1 MDARAALSLTTP
13 APIARCVHSRLLRG
27 AMSSEIDETIKRLMA
42 HKGILSVVIMNH
54 EGIPI
59 RTSPAAME
67 HFDAVKTCA
76 EFTPLVTKVTHR
88 TRPRRLLCSCTRCCA
103 RLLVPTSSAWCARVL
118 RAAGSKGDPRT

>member
-1 MDARAALSLTTP
+1 
-13 APIARCVHSRLLRG
+13 
-27 AMSSEIDETIKRLMA
+27 MSSEIDETIKRLMA

-88 TRPRRLLCSCTRCCA
+88 TRPRRLLCSCTFTLLCA
-103 RLLVPTSSAWCARVL
+103 ATRTHVL
-118 RAAGSKGDPRT
+118 RVVRARATCRRLER